1 MKITINYIFCGGHRC
16 NSVDFLK
23 TRGLRMISGPFDYTF
38 IDIES
43 TFKII
48 NNKFED
54 YLCDLVIF
62 NKNQQTLINKK
73 NTNCINE
80 SFYGLKDVN
89 YMGERYNDNTLLFN
103 QNYVSGVTSNL
114 YDFDRILEF
123 HHHPVDNENVK
134 IKMESRVLR
143 FKNIISSNDPVALFY
158 ITKIISDE
166 NVYMD
171 YVLNNKKKYNIHTYL
186 IIIINCNRIG
196 RFFINGCLFILKKVK
211 SYDLQFLE
219 KNADNNLNY
228 SDEYEIIKEYFDFQ
242 LK

>member
-1 MKITINYIFCGGHRC
+1 MKITINHIFSGGHRC

-23 TRGLRMISGPFDYTF
+23 TRSLRMVSGPFDYTF

-48 NNKFED
+48 NNNFED
-54 YLCDLVIF
+54 YLCDIVVF
-62 NKNQQTLINKK
+62 NKNQATLIHKK
-73 NTNCINE
+73 NTSIVNE

-89 YMGERYNDNTLLFN
+89 YMGESYNDNTLLFN
-103 QNYVSGVTSNL
+103 QNYVLGVTPNL

-123 HHHPVDNENVK
+123 HHHPLTDNSVYV
-134 IKMESRVLR
+134 KMESSVLR
-143 FKNIISSNDPVALFY
+143 FKNTLLTNDPIALFY

-171 YVLNNKKKYNIHTYL
+171 YVLNIKKKYNIHTYL
-186 IIIINCNRIG
+186 IIIINCGRVG

-219 KNADNNLNY
+219 KNADNNLNFD
-228 SDEYEIIKEYFDFQ
+228 DEYNVIKEYFDFQ